1 VSTAAAKRQSSAWW
15 VRHVTSRMVTYT
27 VLTAGAV
34 AVVFPFIWMIL
45 TSFKNV
51 FEAIAAPPILFPRVW
66 RWQNYVDAWNSAPF
80 ARYFAN
86 TLFIAA
92 ATTGGML
99 VTSVPAAY
107 AFARMRFPGRNVL
120 FLLFLA
126 TMMIPTEVT
135 LIPNYITVYR
145 LGWLDKYPA
154 LIVPF
159 VANVFGIFLL
169 RQFFMSVPDDLH
181 DAAKLDG
188 CGHARFL
195 WHVALPLSVP
205 ALITVSLFE
214 FLGSYNALL
223 WPLLVTQS
231 PHMRPIQ
238 VGLTV
243 FQTENQT
250 DVHLQAAASAFVTLP
265 VILLYLAAQRR
276 FIEGIAR
283 SGLKG

>member
-1 VSTAAAKRQSSAWW
+1 MTTATVKKRSSGWW
-15 VRHVTSRMVTYT
+15 ARHIASRTLVYS

-51 FEAIAAPPILFPRVW
+51 FEAIAVPPITFPSVW
-66 RWQNYVDAWNSAPF
+66 LWHNYVDAWHSAPF
-80 ARYFAN
+80 ARYFFN
-86 TLFIAA
+86 TLFIAT

-99 VTSVPAAY
+99 ITSVPAAY
-107 AFARMRFPGRNVL
+107 AFARMRFPGRNL
-120 FLLFLA
+120 IFLVFLA
-126 TMMIPTEVT
+126 TMMIPSEVT

-188 CGHARFL
+188 CGHGRFL
-195 WHVALPLSVP
+195 WYVALPLSVP
-205 ALITVSLFE
+205 ALVTVSIFE
-214 FLGSYNALL
+214 FLSSYNALL
-223 WPLLVTQS
+223 WPLLVTQTPS
-231 PHMRPIQ
+231 MRPIQ

-250 DVHLQAAASAFVTLP
+250 DVQLQAAASAFVTLP
-265 VILLYLAAQRR
+265 VILLYLAAQKR

>member
-1 VSTAAAKRQSSAWW
+1 MATAATKKRTGAWW
-15 VRHVTSRMVTYT
+15 AKHIASRTVTYT
-27 VLTAGAV
+27 ILTVGAV
-34 AVVFPFIWMIL
+34 VVMFPFVWMIL
-45 TSFKNV
+45 TSLKNI
-51 FEAIAAPPILFPRVW
+51 FEAIAVPPIFFPKEWLW
-66 RWQNYVDAWNSAPF
+66 RNYVDAWNAAPF
-80 ARYFAN
+80 PRYFAN
-86 TLFIAA
+86 TLFIAV

-99 VTSVPAAY
+99 LTSVPAAY
-107 AFARMRFPGRNVL
+107 AFARMRFPGRNAL

-126 TMMIPTEVT
+126 TMMIPAEVT
-135 LIPNYITVYR
+135 LIPNYITVFR
-145 LGWLDKYPA
+145 LGWMDKYPA

-159 VANVFGIFLL
+159 IADVFGIFLL

-188 CGHARFL
+188 CGHGRFL
-195 WHVALPLSVP
+195 WYVALPLSVP
-205 ALITVSLFE
+205 ALITVGIFQ

-231 PHMRPIQ
+231 PNMRPIQ

-243 FQTENQT
+243 FQSENQT
-250 DVHLQAAASAFVTLP
+250 DVNLQAAASAFITLP